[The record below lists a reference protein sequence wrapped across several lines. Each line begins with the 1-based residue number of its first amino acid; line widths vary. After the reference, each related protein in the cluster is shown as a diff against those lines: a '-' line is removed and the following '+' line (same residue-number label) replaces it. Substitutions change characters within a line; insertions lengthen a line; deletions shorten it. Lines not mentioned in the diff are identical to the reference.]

1 MHLHCFNPTVNKV
14 VETLFD
20 CAIFVF
26 SLVGNSLISII
37 VFKSRAMRKPINFLI
52 VNMAMSDL
60 LFAIFV
66 VPPNLVGM
74 HFQTSFLVEPQGEVL
89 CKLVEFMI
97 HVSASVSV
105 QSLVLIA
112 VDRFGAVVYPL
123 RPPLI
128 TSKLCCF
135 LIVAT
140 WIISFGIYSP
150 YFLGSHLVMYPD
162 GILLCQTL
170 YREVLNEVFV
180 SFTYDTVV
188 LTLFRCIPLVLIAIV
203 YIVIYL
209 KLKRQKI
216 PGERSTNNGDQLRKR
231 ERNVLKMSIAIVLAF
246 AICLLPLSIF
256 KIVVN
261 YVPIVRSCGWDHFEL
276 TCYVLANSN
285 CAVNPCIC
293 FIFSRNY
300 CQGLKSLLSCFSA
313 EQRANQVQINR
324 AELPRLLNC
333 GDSLAEPREE
343 RKVQEDENL

>member
-1 MHLHCFNPTVNKV
+1 MSGNLNTSINGTHMHLHCFNPTVNKV

-74 HFQTSFLVEPQGEVL
+74 HFQTSFLVEPQGEVF

-150 YFLGSHLVMYPD
+150 YFLGSHL
-162 GILLCQTL
+162 
-170 YREVLNEVFV
+170 
-180 SFTYDTVV
+180 
-188 LTLFRCIPLVLIAIV
+188 
-203 YIVIYL
+203 
-209 KLKRQKI
+209 
-216 PGERSTNNGDQLRKR
+216 
-231 ERNVLKMSIAIVLAF
+231 
-246 AICLLPLSIF
+246 
-256 KIVVN
+256 
-261 YVPIVRSCGWDHFEL
+261 
-276 TCYVLANSN
+276 
-285 CAVNPCIC
+285 
-293 FIFSRNY
+293 
-300 CQGLKSLLSCFSA
+300 
-313 EQRANQVQINR
+313 
-324 AELPRLLNC
+324 
-333 GDSLAEPREE
+333 
-343 RKVQEDENL
+343 